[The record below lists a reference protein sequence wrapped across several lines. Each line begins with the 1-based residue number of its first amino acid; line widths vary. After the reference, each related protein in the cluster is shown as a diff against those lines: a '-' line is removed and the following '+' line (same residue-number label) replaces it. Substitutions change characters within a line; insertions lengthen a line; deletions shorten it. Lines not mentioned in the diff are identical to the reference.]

1 MASEAIARPTLH
13 EIAAMPFPVSRDT
26 MRKHYNK
33 DWGKPVPAD
42 GMIRKFAVRIDVTVP
57 TTETYQVEAF
67 TAGEAEEEALALA
80 AVEHGP
86 DADFDVREVSERG
99 K

>member
-1 MASEAIARPTLH
+1 MSAPTLH
-13 EIAAMPFPVSRDT
+13 EIAAMPFPASLNA

-67 TAGEAEEEALALA
+67 TAGEAEEEALTLA

-86 DADFDVREVSERG
+86 NADFEVREVSERSV
-99 K
+99 